1 MGFIRPIRYRL
12 QLGEKVMEGA
22 MKERVPALALEGIG
36 KQFGSFAALRGVSLS
51 VMPGEIHALC
61 GENGAGKS
69 TLIKVVGGTYPAG
82 SYEGVMRVSGEE
94 CRFAGPSDAAARGV
108 AVIHQELALVEEF
121 TVMENLFLGVE
132 LGRPLL
138 RHDEMEV
145 EARRLLEGLGFD
157 LPLHDRAGEL
167 GGGQRQLLEIARAL
181 SRRAQVLILDEPTA
195 ALAAVEA
202 ERLREILVGLR
213 ERGVAM
219 VYISHRLEEV
229 FALADRISVLRD
241 GELIGTGSRVD
252 WDEARLIRA
261 MVGRDVNEVYPASGE
276 PVGEDLLRVED
287 VAISDGAGRT
297 VVSGVSFVVRSG
309 EVFGIGGLMGSG
321 RTELLSH
328 LAGAWGER
336 VSGEVWLGDG
346 RYRPESVG
354 AAMELGVGF
363 VTEDRRR
370 LGLILEE
377 GIGFNLTLSSLS
389 LVSCLGV
396 IDAERE
402 AVGVDAALRRYT
414 VRAGDD
420 SVAVG
425 RLSGGNQ
432 QKVVLGRV
440 MGFAP
445 RVLLLDEP
453 TRGIDVGAKRE
464 VYDQIRR
471 FTVAGGAV
479 VMVSS
484 DLPELMGMSDRV
496 AMMRGGVMQRIHRR
510 GVVAEELM
518 RDAVGSGRA

>member
-1 MGFIRPIRYRL
+1 
-12 QLGEKVMEGA
+12 
-22 MKERVPALALEGIG
+22 MKDRVPALALEGIG
-36 KQFGSFAALRGVSLS
+36 KRFGSFAALHGVSLT

-69 TLIKVVGGTYPAG
+69 TLIKVVGGIYPAG
-82 SYEGVMRVSGEE
+82 SYEGVLRVNGEA
-94 CRFAGPSDAAARGV
+94 CAFAGPADAAARGV

-138 RHDEMEV
+138 CHDEMEM
-145 EARRLLEGLGFD
+145 EARRLLDGLGFD

-181 SRRAQVLILDEPTA
+181 SRRARVLILDEPTA

-202 ERLREILVGLR
+202 ERLREILAGLR

-241 GELIGTGSRVD
+241 GALVGTDTRTE

-261 MVGRDVNEVYPASGE
+261 MVGRDVSEVYPAPGE
-276 PVGEDLLRVED
+276 PVGEELLRVED
-287 VAISDGAGRT
+287 VAVCDDAART
-297 VVSGVSFVVRSG
+297 VVRGVSFGVRSG

-328 LAGAWGER
+328 LAGAWGGR
-336 VSGEVWLGDG
+336 VAGEVWLGDV
-346 RYRPESVG
+346 RYRPDSVG

-377 GIGFNLTLSSLS
+377 GIGFNLTLSSLG
-389 LVSCLGV
+389 LVSRFGA

-402 AVGVDAALRRYT
+402 AVSVDAARRRYA

-420 SVAVG
+420 GVAVG

-440 MGFAP
+440 MGFTP

-471 FTVAGGAV
+471 FTAAGGAV

-496 AMMRGGVMQRIHRR
+496 AMMRGGVMQRIHPR
-510 GVVAEELM
+510 GVAAEVLM
-518 RDAVGSGRA
+518 RDAVGTSRT